1 MCPMPDHTPVP
12 EHANDWSP
20 ELDQKALREGFAEQM
35 GGADK
40 VARQKGRGKLTARE
54 RIDGIVDA
62 DSFREIGKLAG
73 AGTYDSDGKLIHSA
87 ASNFIYGQGAIGG
100 RPVVASADDF
110 TVRGGASDAA
120 IYRKF
125 IHAEKMAAEFGIPL
139 IRMIDG
145 TGGGGSVKSLE
156 TMGYTYVPEVPGFE
170 AIVENLQTVPVVA
183 LALGPCAGLGA
194 ARVVA
199 SHYSVMVKGLSQ
211 VFTAGPAIVAP
222 LGESHDKEGL
232 GGSEIH
238 TRNGVVDDEALSE
251 ADAFERA
258 RAFLSFLPS
267 RVGDPLPYAAPTD
280 DPLRRDERLLSI
292 VPRDKHQAY
301 SMRTIVRSVMDEGS
315 VFEIGRKW
323 GRAAITALAR
333 LDGWPV
339 AVIASD
345 PSFLGGSWTADTA
358 QKVKRHVELAQQFGL
373 PIVHLVDNPGF
384 MIGLDAEKAAT
395 IRRGV
400 ETMSAIYSAS
410 VPWASVI
417 IRKAYGVA
425 GAAMSNHTRYQY
437 RAAWP
442 SGDWGS
448 LPIDGGVE
456 VAYQSELAASDD
468 PAAELAVIKARLAE
482 VSSPFRTAE
491 RYAIEDIIDPRE
503 TRPFLTNFVKL
514 AMIRAR

>member
-1 MCPMPDHTPVP
+1 MPDQPT
-12 EHANDWSP
+12 DWSP
-20 ELDQKALREGFAEQM
+20 ELEQKARREAYAEEM

-40 VARQKGRGKLTARE
+40 VARQKQRGKLTARE
-54 RIDGIVDA
+54 RITGLLDEG
-62 DSFREIGKLAG
+62 SFREIGKLAG
-73 AGTYDSDGKLIHSA
+73 VGEYDDEGKLIRSS
-87 ASNFIYGQGAIGG
+87 ASNFIYGQGQIAG

-125 IHAEKMAAEFGIPL
+125 IHAELMASEFKLPL

-156 TMGYTYVPEVPGFE
+156 AMGYTYVPEVPGFD
-170 AIVENLQTVPVVA
+170 AIIRNQEMVPVVA

-199 SHYSVMVKGLSQ
+199 SHYSVMVRGLSQ

-222 LGESHDKEGL
+222 LGESLDKEGL
-232 GGSEIH
+232 GGSKIH
-238 TRNGVVDDEALSE
+238 TRNGVVDDEVMSE

-258 RAFLSFLPS
+258 RAFLSFLPDC
-267 RVGDPLPYAAPTD
+267 VGGKLPYRRPKDRPDRTD
-280 DPLRRDERLLSI
+280 DALLSI
-292 VPRDKHQAY
+292 VPRDRSKAY
-301 SMRTIVRSVMDEGS
+301 SMRTIVTSVMDQGS
-315 VFEIGRKW
+315 VFEMGRRW

-345 PSFLGGSWTADTA
+345 PSYLGGSWTAGTA
-358 QKVKRHVELAQQFGL
+358 EKVQRHVRLAEQFGL
-373 PIVHLVDNPGF
+373 PIIHLVDNPGF

-400 ETMSAIYSAS
+400 EAMSTIYGAT

-425 GAAMSNHTRYQY
+425 GAAMSNHTRFQY

-448 LPIDGGVE
+448 LPIEGGVE

-468 PAAELAVIKARLAE
+468 PEAALAAIKAKLAE
-482 VSSPFRTAE
+482 VTSPFRTAE
-491 RYAIEDIIDPRE
+491 RYGIEDVLDPRE
-503 TRPFLTNFVKL
+503 TRPFLTNFIQL
-514 AMIRAR
+514 AMRDR

>member
-1 MCPMPDHTPVP
+1 MPDKT
-12 EHANDWSP
+12 EGWGA
-20 ELDQKALREGFAEQM
+20 ELDQKKVREAYAEEM

-54 RIDGIVDA
+54 RIDGFLDEG
-62 DSFREIGKLAG
+62 SFREIGKLAG
-73 AGTYDSDGKLIHSA
+73 SGEYDANGKLISSS
-87 ASNFIYGQGAIGG
+87 ASNFIFGQGEISG

-125 IHAEKMAAEFGIPL
+125 IHAEKMASEFGLPL

-156 TMGYTYVPEVPGFE
+156 AMGYTYVPEVPGFE
-170 AIVENLQTVPVVA
+170 TIVENLRSVPVVA

-222 LGESHDKEGL
+222 LGESLDKEGL
-232 GGSEIH
+232 GGSDIH
-238 TRNGVVDDEALSE
+238 TRNGVVDDEAASE
-251 ADAFERA
+251 AEAFERA
-258 RAFLSFLPS
+258 RAFLSFLPDRAGGALP
-267 RVGDPLPYAAPTD
+267 RVTPKD
-280 DPLRRDERLLSI
+280 DPDRTDETLLTI
-292 VPRDKHQAY
+292 VPRDRNKAY
-301 SMRTIVRSVMDEGS
+301 SMRAILRSVLDQGS
-315 VFEIGRKW
+315 LFEIGRKW
-323 GRAAITALAR
+323 GRAAITGLAR

-345 PSFLGGSWTADTA
+345 PSFLGGSWTAKTA
-358 QKVKRHVELAQQFGL
+358 EKVKRHVELAELFGL
-373 PIVHLVDNPGF
+373 PVIHLVDNPGF

-400 ETMSAIYSAS
+400 ETMGAIYSAK

-417 IRKAYGVA
+417 VRKAYGVA
-425 GAAMSNHTRYQY
+425 GAAMSDHTRFQY

-448 LPIDGGVE
+448 LPIEGGVE
-456 VAYQSELAASDD
+456 VAYQSELAASHD
-468 PAAELAVIKARLAE
+468 PEAELAAIKARLAE
-482 VSSPFRTAE
+482 VTSPFRTAE
-491 RYAIEDIIDPRE
+491 RYGIEDIIDPRE
-503 TRPFLTNFVKL
+503 TRPFLTNFMRL
-514 AMIRAR
+514 AMRD

>member
-1 MCPMPDHTPVP
+1 MPDQP
-12 EHANDWSP
+12 NDWSP
-20 ELDQKALREGFAEQM
+20 ELDQKARREAYAEEM

-40 VARQKGRGKLTARE
+40 VARQKKRGKLTARD
-54 RIDGIVDA
+54 RIDGLLDEG
-62 DSFREIGKLAG
+62 SFREIGKLAG
-73 AGTYDSDGKLIHSA
+73 SGEYDEAGRLIRSS
-87 ASNFIYGQGAIGG
+87 ASNFIYGQGAIAG

-125 IHAEKMAAEFGIPL
+125 IHAELMASEFGIPL

-156 TMGYTYVPEVPGFE
+156 AMGYTYVPEVPGFD
-170 AIVENLQTVPVVA
+170 AIIRNQETVPVVA

-222 LGESHDKEGL
+222 LGESLDKEGL
-232 GGSEIH
+232 GGSDIH
-238 TRNGVVDDEALSE
+238 TRNGVVDDEVASE
-251 ADAFERA
+251 DEAFKRA
-258 RAFLSFLPS
+258 RAFLSFLPDS
-267 RVGDPLPYAAPTD
+267 VGRSLPYQTPQD
-280 DPLRRDERLLSI
+280 DPSRIDDALLSI
-292 VPRDKHQAY
+292 VPRDRSKAY
-301 SMRTIVRSVMDEGS
+301 SMRTIVNSVMDQGS
-315 VFEIGRKW
+315 VFEMGRRW

-339 AVIASD
+339 AVTASD
-345 PSFLGGSWTADTA
+345 PSYLGGSWTAGTA
-358 QKVKRHVELAQQFGL
+358 EKVKRHVALAEQFGL
-373 PIVHLVDNPGF
+373 PIIHLVDNPGF

-400 ETMSAIYSAS
+400 ETMSAIYGAT

-425 GAAMSNHTRYQY
+425 GAAMSNHTRFQY

-448 LPIDGGVE
+448 LPIEGGVE

-468 PAAELAVIKARLAE
+468 PESTLAAIKAKLAE
-482 VSSPFRTAE
+482 VTSPFRTAE
-491 RYAIEDIIDPRE
+491 RYGIEDILDPRE
-503 TRPFLTNFVKL
+503 TRPFLTNFIQL
-514 AMIRAR
+514 AMRDR

>member
-1 MCPMPDHTPVP
+1 MPDQPT
-12 EHANDWSP
+12 DWSA
-20 ELDQKALREGFAEQM
+20 ELEQKALREGFAEKM

-54 RIDGIVDA
+54 RIDGLLD
-62 DSFREIGKLAG
+62 DGSFREIGKLAG
-73 AGTYDSDGKLIHSA
+73 AGQYEADGKLIRSA
-87 ASNFIYGQGAIGG
+87 ASNFIYGQGAIAG
-100 RPVVASADDF
+100 RSVVASADDF

-125 IHAEKMAAEFGIPL
+125 IHAEKMASEFGIPL

-170 AIVENLQTVPVVA
+170 TITQNLRTVPVVA

-222 LGESHDKEGL
+222 LGENLDKEGL
-232 GGSEIH
+232 GGSDIH
-238 TRNGVVDDEALSE
+238 TRNGVVDDEADSE
-251 ADAFERA
+251 AQAFARA
-258 RAFLSFLPS
+258 RAFLSFLPD
-267 RVGDPLPYAAPTD
+267 RAGDPILRQATSD
-280 DPLRRDERLLSI
+280 DPDRVDQQLLSI
-292 VPRDKHQAY
+292 IPRDRNKAY

-323 GRAAITALAR
+323 GRASITALAR

-358 QKVKRHVELAQQFGL
+358 EKVKRHVELAELFGL

-384 MIGLDAEKAAT
+384 MIGLEAEKAAT

-400 ETMSAIYSAS
+400 ETMSAIYSAT

-425 GAAMSNHTRYQY
+425 GAAMSDHTRFQY

-468 PAAELAVIKARLAE
+468 PVAELAAIKARLAE

-491 RYAIEDIIDPRE
+491 RYGVEDIIDPRE
-503 TRPFLTNFVKL
+503 TRPFLTNFIQL
-514 AMIRAR
+514 ATRRA